1 MRTCPTILKTEL
13 LAESGHFQ
21 IEALH
26 LQFSNGQQRV
36 YERLRGTGYRSVML
50 VAMPDPLHVLLVHE
64 YAVGVEN
71 TVLGLPKGGAEPD
84 EDYLQAAQR
93 ELCEEVGLRAGRLT
107 ELGELTLA
115 PGHLCHRYQVV
126 LAEDLSPCLLEGD
139 EPEPLECLR
148 VPLTQIPE
156 LVACGDLHEARAIA
170 ALFMAIGAL
179 ARRDQPSVSASPLPC
194 GEGACSRSA
203 AQPS

>member
-1 MRTCPTILKTEL
+1 MRNCPTILKTEL
-13 LAESGHFQ
+13 LAQSGHFQ

-50 VAMPDPLHVLLVHE
+50 VAMPDPEHVLLVRE
-64 YAVGVEN
+64 YAVGVEK
-71 TVLGLPKGGAEPD
+71 TILGLPKGGAEPD

-93 ELCEEVGLRAGRLT
+93 ELSEEVGMRAARLT

-115 PGHLCHRYQVV
+115 PGHLCHRYRVV
-126 LAEDLSPCLLEGD
+126 LAEQLSPCQLEGD

-148 VPLTQIPE
+148 IPLAQIPE
-156 LVACGDLHEARAIA
+156 LVARGDLHEARAIA
-170 ALFMAIGAL
+170 ALFMAMGVL
-179 ARRDQPSVSASPLPC
+179 ARRACPHRGLQPNTNP
-194 GEGACSRSA
+194 GYT
-203 AQPS
+203 Q

>member
-1 MRTCPTILKTEL
+1 MRHCPTILKTEL

-50 VAMPDPLHVLLVHE
+50 VAMPDPEHVLLVRE

-71 TVLGLPKGGAEPD
+71 TILGLPKGGAEPD
-84 EDYLQAAQR
+84 EDYLEAAQR
-93 ELCEEVGLRAGRLT
+93 ELGEEVGLRAARLT

-126 LAEDLSPCLLEGD
+126 LAEHLSPFQLQGD
-139 EPEPLECLR
+139 EPEALECLR
-148 VPLTQIPE
+148 VPLAEIPA
-156 LVACGDLHEARAIA
+156 LVASGELHEARAIA
-170 ALFMAIGAL
+170 ALFMAMGAL
-179 ARRDQPSVSASPLPC
+179 AQRNKPGTSNISVA
-194 GEGACSRSA
+194 
-203 AQPS
+203 

>member
-1 MRTCPTILKTEL
+1 MRNCPTILKTEL
-13 LAESGHFQ
+13 LAQSGHFQ

-50 VAMPDPLHVLLVHE
+50 VAMPDPAHVLLVRE
-64 YAVGVEN
+64 YAVGVEK
-71 TVLGLPKGGAEPD
+71 TILGLPKGGAEPD

-93 ELCEEVGLRAGRLT
+93 ELSEEVGMRAARLT

-115 PGHLCHRYQVV
+115 PGHLCHRYRVV
-126 LAEDLSPCLLEGD
+126 LAEQLSPCQLEGD

-148 VPLTQIPE
+148 VPLAQIPE
-156 LVACGDLHEARAIA
+156 LVARGELHEARAIA

-179 ARRDQPSVSASPLPC
+179 AQRT
-194 GEGACSRSA
+194 
-203 AQPS
+203 

>member
-13 LAESGHFQ
+13 LAESGYFQ

-50 VAMPDPLHVLLVHE
+50 VALPDPEHVLLVRE
-64 YAVGVEN
+64 YAVGVEAK
-71 TVLGLPKGGAEPD
+71 VLGLPKGGAEPD

-93 ELCEEVGLRAGRLT
+93 ELIEEVGLRAERLT

-115 PGHLCHRYQVV
+115 PGHLCHRYSVV
-126 LAEDLSPCLLEGD
+126 LAEDLSPCYLPGD
-139 EPEPLECLR
+139 EPEALDLIRLPLA
-148 VPLTQIPE
+148 QIPE
-156 LVACGDLHEARAIA
+156 LVARGELHEARAIA
-170 ALFMAIGAL
+170 ALFMALGAL
-179 ARRDQPSVSASPLPC
+179 ARR
-194 GEGACSRSA
+194 G
-203 AQPS
+203 